1 MSRSKAGP
9 GSISVPHPNLDLFHG
24 QGLDLDLFQGQRL
37 DLDPC
42 QGQEPDLDPYQSQEP
57 DRDPYQSQE
66 PDLDLFLCQQPDL
79 DPYQGITCII
89 MRAGEGGRLRHT
101 HMKLLA
107 LNNNKMNIKCGLV
120 LLTYN

>member
-1 MSRSKAGP
+1 MSLADPK
-9 GSISVPHPNLDLFHG
+9 V
-24 QGLDLDLFQGQRL
+24 
-37 DLDPC
+37 DPC

-79 DPYQGITCII
+79 DPYQGITCSI

-107 LNNNKMNIKCGLV
+107 LNNNKMNIKCVLV
-120 LLTYN
+120 LNTIELRAGACCFARGGG

>member
-24 QGLDLDLFQGQRL
+24 QGLALDLFQGQRL

-57 DRDPYQSQE
+57 D
-66 PDLDLFLCQQPDL
+66 LDLFLCQQPDL
-79 DPYQGITCII
+79 DPYQGITCSI